1 MTAKTSTSPS
11 IPSKSGSFIVPK
23 ELLESDSATLLDL
36 YDWNAEHNPQWPL
49 FRFLDEA
56 GATTLRW
63 KEVAMATHR
72 AAYFFDTRTQ
82 KSEGRPTI
90 VALLANTGAI

>member
-1 MTAKTSTSPS
+1 MTTKTPMSLS
-11 IPSKSGSFIVPK
+11 IPSKSGSFTVPK

-36 YDWNAEHNPQWPL
+36 YDWNAEYNPQWPL

-56 GATTLRW
+56 GVTTLLW

-72 AAYFFDTRTQ
+72 AAYFFEARTQ
-82 KSEGRPTI
+82 KSESRPTI
-90 VALLANTGAI
+90 VAILANTGAI